1 MRNYEVMTIHRPEF
15 VEDDVRLKVKEI
27 EALLQARGA
36 EITDTDFWGKRRF
49 AYEINHIRE
58 GYYSVVQFDLDESTD
73 TLDDL
78 DRALSLSDAVVRHKV
93 VRRDNR

>member
-15 VEDDVRLKVKEI
+15 VEDDVRSKVKEI

-49 AYEINHIRE
+49 AYEIDHMNE
-58 GYYSVVQFDLDESTD
+58 GYYSVFEFQSEPSLVDE
-73 TLDDL
+73 L
-78 DRALSLSDAVVRHKV
+78 DRVLSLADEVVRHKIL
-93 VRRDNR
+93 RRADKES